1 MESFHRSNPIDSLK
15 SVLREKGTLF
25 LFSSYSFVFTNNI
38 CIFASLYTLR
48 NIIMAFESTFK
59 AIDNTLHHDDGCSTA
74 LDYVEQSSWVLFL
87 KYFDDLE
94 KTREQAAELEEKTYE
109 RIIAGEYQWNEWAMP
124 LDEKGNYDV
133 KRALVG
139 DDLIEFVNQKLFPYL
154 QNFTEKYDVD
164 TIEYKV
170 GIIFTNIKNK
180 ISSGYNLRDVIERVD
195 ELKFQTAENRHEMTQ
210 IYEDRL
216 KQMGNAGR
224 NGGEYYTPRPL
235 IRTIVKSINP
245 QIGETVYDGAC
256 GSAGFLCEAY
266 TYMHEKVTNASEEET
281 LQTKT
286 FYGKELKGLAYI
298 IAMMNMILH
307 GVQSPNIIR
316 TNTLTENLSNITPS
330 EQKNVILANPPF
342 GGSEREE
349 VQQNFPIKSS
359 ETAYMFMQHFM
370 RMLKAGGRAGIVIKN
385 TFLSNGD
392 AKLLRKKL
400 LEECNLHTILDL
412 PSGVFTGAGVK
423 TVVLFFTK
431 GEPTE
436 KIWYYQLD
444 KHFTKTQPLT
454 EDDLADF
461 LKLQQTKADSENSW
475 TLDVASLGEDYDL
488 SVKNPHKVEEV
499 DERTPGEIFKSLVK
513 LEDRAAELMEKLGWT
528 LWPEDED
535 DGLFGEYLS
544 EDEEEDEDSINYIV
558 NYRLTEEEKREY
570 AELEKQVDELE
581 AKRVGASEE
590 EQNRLRHK
598 IMELFAKMEDITDRY
613 QKDVDSEEDEA

>member
-1 MESFHRSNPIDSLK
+1 
-15 SVLREKGTLF
+15 
-25 LFSSYSFVFTNNI
+25 
-38 CIFASLYTLR
+38 
-48 NIIMAFESTFK
+48 MAFESTFK

-94 KTREQAAELEEKTYE
+94 NTREQAAELEEKTYE

-124 LDEKGNYDV
+124 LDNEGNYDV

-154 QNFTEKYDVD
+154 QHFTEKYDVD

-235 IRTIVKSINP
+235 IRTVVKSVNP

-298 IAMMNMILH
+298 IAMMNLILH

-499 DERTPGEIFKSLVK
+499 DERTPGEIFNSLIK
-513 LEDRAAELMEKLGWT
+513 LEDRAAELMEELGWT
-528 LWPEDED
+528 LWPEEED

-558 NYRLTEEEKREY
+558 KYRLTEEEKREY

>member
-1 MESFHRSNPIDSLK
+1 
-15 SVLREKGTLF
+15 
-25 LFSSYSFVFTNNI
+25 
-38 CIFASLYTLR
+38 
-48 NIIMAFESTFK
+48 MAFESTFK

-94 KTREQAAELEEKTYE
+94 NTREQAAELEEKTYE
-109 RIIAGEYQWNEWAMP
+109 RIIAGEYRWNEWAMP
-124 LDEKGNYDV
+124 LDNEGNYDV

-154 QNFTEKYDVD
+154 QHFTEKYDVD

-235 IRTIVKSINP
+235 IRTVVKSVNP

-298 IAMMNMILH
+298 IAMMNLILH

-499 DERTPGEIFKSLVK
+499 DERTPGEIFNSLVK
-513 LEDRAAELMEKLGWT
+513 LEDRAAELMEELGWT

-544 EDEEEDEDSINYIV
+544 EDEDEDSINYIV
-558 NYRLTEEEKREY
+558 KYRLTEEEKREY

-598 IMELFAKMEDITDRY
+598 IMELFAKMEDITNRY
-613 QKDVDSEEDEA
+613 QTDVVDYEEDEA

>member
-1 MESFHRSNPIDSLK
+1 
-15 SVLREKGTLF
+15 
-25 LFSSYSFVFTNNI
+25 
-38 CIFASLYTLR
+38 
-48 NIIMAFESTFK
+48 MAFESTFK
-59 AIDNTLHHDDGCSTA
+59 AIDNTLRHDDGCSTA

-94 KTREQAAELEEKTYE
+94 LTREQAAELEEKTYE
-109 RIIAGEYQWNEWAMP
+109 RIIGGEFQWNKWAMP
-124 LDEKGNYDV
+124 LDWTGRYDS
-133 KRALVG
+133 KSALVG
-139 DDLIEFVNQKLFPYL
+139 DDLIDFVNQRLFPYL
-154 QNFTEKYDVD
+154 QSFTQKYEPD

-180 ISSGYNLRDVIERVD
+180 ISSGYNLRDIIEHID
-195 ELKFQTAENRHEMTQ
+195 ELRFQTAENRHEMTQ

-216 KQMGNAGR
+216 RQMGNAGR

-235 IRTIVKSINP
+235 IRTIVRSVAPK
-245 QIGETVYDGAC
+245 IGETVYDGAC

-266 TYMHEKVTNASEEET
+266 AYMHEKVTNVAEEET
-281 LQTKT
+281 LQLRT

-307 GVQSPNIIR
+307 GIQSPNVIR
-316 TNTLTENLSNITPS
+316 TNTLTENLANITPS

-431 GEPTE
+431 GEPTQ

-454 EDDLADF
+454 EADLEDF
-461 LKLQQTKADSENSW
+461 LALQKTKADSENSW
-475 TLDVASLGEDYDL
+475 TLDARELGEDYDL

-499 DERTPGEIFKSLVK
+499 DNRTPGEILQNLSSLHS
-513 LEDRAAELMEKLGWT
+513 ETAALLNNLKAIINE
-528 LWPEDED
+528 
-535 DGLFGEYLS
+535 S
-544 EDEEEDEDSINYIV
+544 E
-558 NYRLTEEEKREY
+558 
-570 AELEKQVDELE
+570 
-581 AKRVGASEE
+581 
-590 EQNRLRHK
+590 
-598 IMELFAKMEDITDRY
+598 
-613 QKDVDSEEDEA
+613 

>member
-1 MESFHRSNPIDSLK
+1 M
-15 SVLREKGTLF
+15 T
-25 LFSSYSFVFTNNI
+25 
-38 CIFASLYTLR
+38 
-48 NIIMAFESTFK
+48 FESTFK

-74 LDYVEQSSWVLFL
+74 LDYVEQSSWILFL

-94 KTREQAAELEEKTYE
+94 LTREQAAELEETDYE
-109 RIIAGEYQWNEWAMP
+109 RIISGEYQWNQWAMP
-124 LDEKGNYDV
+124 LDAQGNYDS

-154 QNFTEKYDVD
+154 QAFTEKYEPN

-216 KQMGNAGR
+216 RQMGNAGR

-235 IRTIVKSINP
+235 IRTIVKSVAP
-245 QIGETVYDGAC
+245 SIGETVYDGAC

-266 TYMHEKVTNASEEET
+266 SYMHQKVTNSAEEDT
-281 LQTKT
+281 LQSRT

-330 EQKNVILANPPF
+330 DQRDVILANPPF

-349 VQQNFPIKSS
+349 VQQNFPIRSS

-370 RMLKAGGRAGIVIKN
+370 RMLRAGGRAGIVIKN

-392 AKLLRKKL
+392 AKMLRKKL
-400 LEECNLHTILDL
+400 LEECNLHTVLDL

-436 KIWYYQLD
+436 KIWYYQLE
-444 KHFTKTQPLT
+444 KHFTKTAAMT
-454 EDDLADF
+454 EEDLADF
-461 LKLQQTKADSENSW
+461 LKLQKTKADSENSW
-475 TLDVASLGEDYDL
+475 TIDVTTLGEDYDL
-488 SVKNPHKVEEV
+488 SVKNPNKVEKV
-499 DERTPGEIFKSLVK
+499 DERTPSEI
-513 LEDRAAELMEKLGWT
+513 AESIYALGQENQT
-528 LWPEDED
+528 LIDE
-535 DGLFGEYLS
+535 
-544 EDEEEDEDSINYIV
+544 
-558 NYRLTEEEKREY
+558 
-570 AELEKQVDELE
+570 
-581 AKRVGASEE
+581 
-590 EQNRLRHK
+590 
-598 IMELFAKMEDITDRY
+598 IMEMVK
-613 QKDVDSEEDEA
+613 

>member
-1 MESFHRSNPIDSLK
+1 
-15 SVLREKGTLF
+15 
-25 LFSSYSFVFTNNI
+25 
-38 CIFASLYTLR
+38 
-48 NIIMAFESTFK
+48 MAFESTFK
-59 AIDNTLHHDDGCSTA
+59 AIDNTLRHDDGCSTA

-94 KTREQAAELEEKTYE
+94 LTREQAAELEETHYN
-109 RIIAGEYQWNEWAMP
+109 RIISGEYQWNQWAMP
-124 LDEKGNYDV
+124 LDATGKYDV

-139 DDLIEFVNQKLFPYL
+139 DDLVDFVNGKLFPYL
-154 QNFTEKYDVD
+154 QSFTEKYEPD

-180 ISSGYNLRDVIERVD
+180 ISSGYNLRDIIEHID
-195 ELKFQTAENRHEMTQ
+195 ELRFQTAENRHEMTQ

-216 KQMGNAGR
+216 RQMGNAGR

-235 IRTIVKSINP
+235 IRTIVRSVNP

-266 TYMHEKVTNASEEET
+266 TYMHGKPGLTSSEENI
-281 LQTKT
+281 LQTST

-330 EQKNVILANPPF
+330 EQKDVVLANPPF

-349 VQQNFPIKSS
+349 VQQNFPLRSS

-392 AKLLRKKL
+392 AKMLRKKL
-400 LEECNLHTILDL
+400 LEECNLHTVLDL

-431 GEPTE
+431 GEPTQ

-444 KHFTKTQPLT
+444 KHFTKTQSMT

-461 LKLQQTKADSENSW
+461 LKLQQTKADSVNSW
-475 TLDVASLGEDYDL
+475 TLDVSTLGEDYDL
-488 SVKNPHKVEEV
+488 SVKNPNKVEEV
-499 DERTPGEIFKSLVK
+499 DERTPQEVFESLQSLRCEADDIMEALQEEFWK
-513 LEDRAAELMEKLGWT
+513 DDIEDV
-528 LWPEDED
+528 
-535 DGLFGEYLS
+535 FGFA
-544 EDEEEDEDSINYIV
+544 DEDSDDFIIHH
-558 NYRLTEEEKREY
+558 RLTKEERHEY
-570 AELEKQVDELE
+570 DELMKKADELE
-581 AKRVGASEE
+581 EMLGKANSEEQERIRKDIREVFANIETLINKYKKNDEDSEE
-590 EQNRLRHK
+590 E
-598 IMELFAKMEDITDRY
+598 
-613 QKDVDSEEDEA
+613 EA

>member
-1 MESFHRSNPIDSLK
+1 
-15 SVLREKGTLF
+15 
-25 LFSSYSFVFTNNI
+25 
-38 CIFASLYTLR
+38 
-48 NIIMAFESTFK
+48 MAFESTFK
-59 AIDNTLHHDDGCSTA
+59 AIDNTLRHDDGCSTA

-94 KTREQAAELEEKTYE
+94 LTREQAAELEEKPYE
-109 RIIAGEYQWNEWAMP
+109 RVIGGDYQWNKWAMP
-124 LDEKGNYDV
+124 LDAAGRYDS
-133 KRALVG
+133 KSALVG
-139 DDLIEFVNQKLFPYL
+139 DDLIEFVNGKLFPYL
-154 QNFTEKYDVD
+154 QSFTEKYEPD

-180 ISSGYNLRDVIERVD
+180 ISSGYNLRDIIEHID
-195 ELKFQTAENRHEMTQ
+195 ELRFQTAENRHEMTQ

-216 KQMGNAGR
+216 RQMGNAGR

-235 IRTIVKSINP
+235 IRTIVKSVNP

-266 TYMHEKVTNASEEET
+266 TYMHGKPGISSSEEAT
-281 LQTKT
+281 LQLKT

-431 GEPTE
+431 GEPTQ

-461 LKLQQTKADSENSW
+461 LSLQKTKADSGNSW
-475 TLDVASLGEDYDL
+475 TVDVSTLGEDYDL
-488 SVKNPHKVEEV
+488 SVKNPNKVEEV
-499 DERTPGEIFKSLVK
+499 DERAIDEITQGIWALHNQS
-513 LEDRAAELMEKLGWT
+513 EKLM
-528 LWPEDED
+528 LAIEHDIWPDDED
-535 DGLFGEYLS
+535 DLFGLPYEYN
-544 EDEEEDEDSINYIV
+544 DEQ
-558 NYRLTEEEKREY
+558 TK
-570 AELEKQVDELE
+570 
-581 AKRVGASEE
+581 
-590 EQNRLRHK
+590 
-598 IMELFAKMEDITDRY
+598 
-613 QKDVDSEEDEA
+613 EDEA

>member
-1 MESFHRSNPIDSLK
+1 
-15 SVLREKGTLF
+15 
-25 LFSSYSFVFTNNI
+25 
-38 CIFASLYTLR
+38 
-48 NIIMAFESTFK
+48 MAFESKFK

-124 LDEKGNYDV
+124 LDNEGNYDV

-154 QNFTEKYDVD
+154 QHFTEKYDVD

-400 LEECNLHTILDL
+400 LEECNLQTILDL

-499 DERTPGEIFKSLVK
+499 DERTPGEIFNSLIK
-513 LEDRAAELMEKLGWT
+513 LEHKAEELFEKLGET

-544 EDEEEDEDSINYIV
+544 EEEEDEDSIDYIV
-558 NYRLTEEEKREY
+558 KYRLTEEERREY
-570 AELEKQVDELE
+570 DNLEKQVIELE
-581 AKRVGASEE
+581 NKRVGASEE
-590 EQNRLRHK
+590 EQNRLRPA

-613 QKDVDSEEDEA
+613 QKDVYSEEDEA

>member
-1 MESFHRSNPIDSLK
+1 
-15 SVLREKGTLF
+15 
-25 LFSSYSFVFTNNI
+25 
-38 CIFASLYTLR
+38 
-48 NIIMAFESTFK
+48 MAFESTFK

-74 LDYVEQSSWVLFL
+74 LDYVEQSSWILFL

-94 KTREQAAELEEKTYE
+94 LTREQAAELEETDYE
-109 RIIAGEYQWNEWAMP
+109 RIISGEYQWNQWAMP
-124 LDEKGNYDV
+124 LDAQGNYDS

-154 QNFTEKYDVD
+154 QAFTEKYEPN

-216 KQMGNAGR
+216 RQMGNAGR

-235 IRTIVKSINP
+235 IRTIVKSVAP
-245 QIGETVYDGAC
+245 SIGETVYDGAC

-266 TYMHEKVTNASEEET
+266 SYMHQKVTNSAEEDT
-281 LQTKT
+281 LQSRT

-330 EQKNVILANPPF
+330 DQRDVILANPPF

-349 VQQNFPIKSS
+349 VQQNFPIRSS

-370 RMLKAGGRAGIVIKN
+370 RMLRAGGRAGIVIKN

-392 AKLLRKKL
+392 AKMLRKKL
-400 LEECNLHTILDL
+400 LEECNLHTVLDL

-436 KIWYYQLD
+436 KIWYYQLE
-444 KHFTKTQPLT
+444 KHFTKTAAMT
-454 EDDLADF
+454 EEDLADF
-461 LKLQQTKADSENSW
+461 LKLQKTKADSENSW
-475 TLDVASLGEDYDL
+475 TIDVTTLGEDYDL
-488 SVKNPHKVEEV
+488 SVKNPNKVEKV
-499 DERTPGEIFKSLVK
+499 DERTPSEI
-513 LEDRAAELMEKLGWT
+513 AESIYALGQENQT
-528 LWPEDED
+528 LIDE
-535 DGLFGEYLS
+535 
-544 EDEEEDEDSINYIV
+544 
-558 NYRLTEEEKREY
+558 
-570 AELEKQVDELE
+570 
-581 AKRVGASEE
+581 
-590 EQNRLRHK
+590 
-598 IMELFAKMEDITDRY
+598 IMEMVK
-613 QKDVDSEEDEA
+613 

>member
-1 MESFHRSNPIDSLK
+1 M
-15 SVLREKGTLF
+15 
-25 LFSSYSFVFTNNI
+25 
-38 CIFASLYTLR
+38 
-48 NIIMAFESTFK
+48 
-59 AIDNTLHHDDGCSTA
+59 
-74 LDYVEQSSWVLFL
+74 DYVEQSSWVLFL

-94 KTREQAAELEEKTYE
+94 NTREQAAELEEKTYE

-124 LDEKGNYDV
+124 LDNEGNYDV

-154 QNFTEKYDVD
+154 QHFTEKYDVG

-235 IRTIVKSINP
+235 IRTVVKSVNP

-298 IAMMNMILH
+298 IAMMNLILH

-330 EQKNVILANPPF
+330 EQKSVILANPPF

-499 DERTPGEIFKSLVK
+499 DERTPGEIFNSLIK
-513 LEDRAAELMEKLGWT
+513 LENRAAELMEKLGWT
-528 LWPEDED
+528 LWPEEED

-544 EDEEEDEDSINYIV
+544 EDEDDDDEDSINYIV
-558 NYRLTEEEKREY
+558 KYRLTEKERREY
-570 AELEKQVDELE
+570 NELYKQADELE

-598 IMELFAKMEDITDRY
+598 IMELFAKMEDITNRY
-613 QKDVDSEEDEA
+613 QTDVVDYEEDEA

>member
-1 MESFHRSNPIDSLK
+1 
-15 SVLREKGTLF
+15 
-25 LFSSYSFVFTNNI
+25 
-38 CIFASLYTLR
+38 
-48 NIIMAFESTFK
+48 MAFESTFK

-124 LDEKGNYDV
+124 LDNEGNYDV

-154 QNFTEKYDVD
+154 QHFTEKYDVD

-488 SVKNPHKVEEV
+488 SVKNPHKVEGV
-499 DERTPGEIFKSLVK
+499 DERTPGEIFNSLVK
-513 LEDRAAELMEKLGWT
+513 LEDRAAELMEELGWT

-558 NYRLTEEEKREY
+558 KYRLTEEEKREY

>member
-1 MESFHRSNPIDSLK
+1 
-15 SVLREKGTLF
+15 
-25 LFSSYSFVFTNNI
+25 
-38 CIFASLYTLR
+38 
-48 NIIMAFESTFK
+48 MAFESTFK
-59 AIDNTLHHDDGCSTA
+59 AIDNTLRHDDGCSTA

-94 KTREQAAELEEKTYE
+94 LTREQAAELEEKPYE
-109 RIIAGEYQWNEWAMP
+109 RIISGEYQWNQWAVP
-124 LDEKGNYDV
+124 LDATGRYDS
-133 KRALVG
+133 KSALVG
-139 DDLIEFVNQKLFPYL
+139 DDLIEFVNGKLFPYL
-154 QNFTEKYDVD
+154 QSFTEKYEPD

-180 ISSGYNLRDVIERVD
+180 ISSGYNLRDVIEHID
-195 ELKFQTAENRHEMTQ
+195 ELRFQTAENRHEMTQ

-216 KQMGNAGR
+216 RQMGNAGR

-235 IRTIVKSINP
+235 IRTIVKSVNP
-245 QIGETVYDGAC
+245 QIGESVYDGAC

-266 TYMHEKVTNASEEET
+266 TYMHQNVTNAAEEET
-281 LQTKT
+281 LQLKT

-349 VQQNFPIKSS
+349 VQQNFPIRSS

-431 GEPTE
+431 GEPTQ

-461 LKLQQTKADSENSW
+461 LSLQKTKADSENSW
-475 TLDVASLGEDYDL
+475 SIDVSSLGEDYDL
-488 SVKNPHKVEEV
+488 SVKNPNKVEEV
-499 DERTPGEIFKSLVK
+499 DERAIDEITQGIWALHNQS
-513 LEDRAAELMEKLGWT
+513 EKLM
-528 LWPEDED
+528 LAIEHDIWPDDED
-535 DGLFGEYLS
+535 DLFGLPYEY
-544 EDEEEDEDSINYIV
+544 DEE
-558 NYRLTEEEKREY
+558 
-570 AELEKQVDELE
+570 Q
-581 AKRVGASEE
+581 AK
-590 EQNRLRHK
+590 
-598 IMELFAKMEDITDRY
+598 
-613 QKDVDSEEDEA
+613 EDEA

>member
-1 MESFHRSNPIDSLK
+1 
-15 SVLREKGTLF
+15 
-25 LFSSYSFVFTNNI
+25 
-38 CIFASLYTLR
+38 
-48 NIIMAFESTFK
+48 MAFESTFK
-59 AIDNTLHHDDGCSTA
+59 AIDNTLRHDDGCSTA

-94 KTREQAAELEEKTYE
+94 LTREQAAELEETHYE
-109 RIIAGEYQWNEWAMP
+109 RVIGGDYRWNKWAMP
-124 LDEKGNYDV
+124 LDATGRYDS
-133 KRALVG
+133 KSALVG

-154 QNFTEKYDVD
+154 QSFTEKYEPD

-180 ISSGYNLRDVIERVD
+180 ISSGYNLRDIIEHID
-195 ELKFQTAENRHEMTQ
+195 ELRFQTAENRHEMTQ

-216 KQMGNAGR
+216 RQMGNAGR

-235 IRTIVKSINP
+235 IRTIVKSVNP

-266 TYMHEKVTNASEEET
+266 TYMHVKPGITSSEEAT
-281 LQTKT
+281 LQLKT

-316 TNTLTENLSNITPS
+316 TNTLTENLSNITPT

-349 VQQNFPIKSS
+349 VQQNFPIRSS
-359 ETAYMFMQHFM
+359 ETAYMFMQHVM

-431 GEPTE
+431 GEPTQ

-454 EDDLADF
+454 EEDLADF
-461 LKLQQTKADSENSW
+461 LSLQKTKADSENSW
-475 TLDVASLGEDYDL
+475 SIDVSSLGEDYDL
-488 SVKNPHKVEEV
+488 SVKNPNKVEEV
-499 DERTPGEIFKSLVK
+499 DERAIDEITQGIWALHNQS
-513 LEDRAAELMEKLGWT
+513 EKLM
-528 LWPEDED
+528 LAIEHDIWPDDED
-535 DGLFGEYLS
+535 DLFGLPYEYDD
-544 EDEEEDEDSINYIV
+544 EDKDEDSLEYIV
-558 NYRLTEEEKREY
+558 KHRLTDEERHEY
-570 AELEKQVDELE
+570 YELLKQANELEDKM
-581 AKRVGASEE
+581 VGASEE
-590 EQNRLRHK
+590 EQNRLRK
-598 IMELFAKMEDITDRY
+598 GFREKYAKMEDITNKY
-613 QKDVDSEEDEA
+613 QTDVVDYEEDEA

>member
-1 MESFHRSNPIDSLK
+1 
-15 SVLREKGTLF
+15 
-25 LFSSYSFVFTNNI
+25 
-38 CIFASLYTLR
+38 
-48 NIIMAFESTFK
+48 MAFESTFK
-59 AIDNTLHHDDGCSTA
+59 AIDNTLRHDDGCSTA

-94 KTREQAAELEEKTYE
+94 LTREQAAELEEKPYE
-109 RIIAGEYQWNEWAMP
+109 HIISGDYQWNKWAMP
-124 LDEKGNYDV
+124 LDATGKYDS
-133 KRALVG
+133 KSALVG
-139 DDLIEFVNQKLFPYL
+139 DDLIEFVNGKLFPYL
-154 QNFTEKYDVD
+154 QSFTEKYEPD

-180 ISSGYNLRDVIERVD
+180 ISSGYNLRDIIEHID
-195 ELKFQTAENRHEMTQ
+195 ELRFQTAENRHEMTQ

-216 KQMGNAGR
+216 RQMGNAGR

-235 IRTIVKSINP
+235 IRTIVKSVNP

-266 TYMHEKVTNASEEET
+266 TYMHGKPGISSSEEAT
-281 LQTKT
+281 LQLKT

-385 TFLSNGD
+385 TFLSNTD

-431 GEPTE
+431 GEPTQ

-454 EDDLADF
+454 EEDLADF
-461 LKLQQTKADSENSW
+461 LSLQKTKADSENSW
-475 TLDVASLGEDYDL
+475 SIDVSSLGEDYDL
-488 SVKNPHKVEEV
+488 SVKNPNKVEEV
-499 DERTPGEIFKSLVK
+499 DERAIDEITQGIWALHNQS
-513 LEDRAAELMEKLGWT
+513 EKLM
-528 LWPEDED
+528 LDIEHDIWPDDED
-535 DGLFGEYLS
+535 DLFGLPYEYD
-544 EDEEEDEDSINYIV
+544 DEEVDEDSIEYIV
-558 NYRLTEEEKREY
+558 KNRLTDEERHEY
-570 AELEKQVDELE
+570 YELLKQANELEDKM
-581 AKRVGASEE
+581 VGASEE
-590 EQNRLRHK
+590 EQNRLRK
-598 IMELFAKMEDITDRY
+598 GFREKYAKMEDITNKY
-613 QKDVDSEEDEA
+613 QTDVVDYEEDEA

>member
-1 MESFHRSNPIDSLK
+1 
-15 SVLREKGTLF
+15 
-25 LFSSYSFVFTNNI
+25 
-38 CIFASLYTLR
+38 
-48 NIIMAFESTFK
+48 MAFESTFK
-59 AIDNTLHHDDGCSTA
+59 AIDNTLRHDDGCSTA

-94 KTREQAAELEEKTYE
+94 LTREQAAELEEKTYE
-109 RIIAGEYQWNEWAMP
+109 RIISGEYQWNQWAMP
-124 LDEKGNYDV
+124 LDSTGKYDV

-139 DDLIEFVNQKLFPYL
+139 DDLIDFVNGKLFPYL
-154 QNFTEKYDVD
+154 QSFTEKYEPN

-180 ISSGYNLRDVIERVD
+180 ISSGYNLRDIIEHID
-195 ELKFQTAENRHEMTQ
+195 ELRFQTAENRHEMTQ

-216 KQMGNAGR
+216 RQMGNAGR

-235 IRTIVKSINP
+235 IRTIVKSVQP
-245 QIGETVYDGAC
+245 KIGETVYDGAC

-266 TYMHEKVTNASEEET
+266 TYMHSKPGLTSSEETT

-349 VQQNFPIKSS
+349 VQQNFPIRSS

-431 GEPTE
+431 GEPTQ

-454 EDDLADF
+454 EEDLADF

-475 TLDVASLGEDYDL
+475 SIDVSTLGEDYDL
-488 SVKNPHKVEEV
+488 SVKNPNKVEEV
-499 DERTPGEIFKSLVK
+499 DERTPAQILGSLWRLHDKTNDAMFKIQA
-513 LEDRAAELMEKLGWT
+513 D
-528 LWPEDED
+528 LWED
-535 DGLFGEYLS
+535 DDDTLFGS
-544 EDEEEDEDSINYIV
+544 
-558 NYRLTEEEKREY
+558 
-570 AELEKQVDELE
+570 
-581 AKRVGASEE
+581 SEE
-590 EQNRLRHK
+590 CN
-598 IMELFAKMEDITDRY
+598 D
-613 QKDVDSEEDEA
+613 EEDEA